1 MEPMRFSTGRDALDA
16 TIKRAFSIRSAAGL
30 WKCGQGKRLDHSPT
44 GEQKQKKRT
53 FDVLPNPAK
62 LISYRHSEVED
73 TPRERMHNQ
82 VTSWRR
88 DRESGR
94 FDASPDCPQS
104 TPGSR
109 RECTCS

>member
-62 LISYRHSEVED
+62 LISYRQQRSEPQEKRPVRARCDQGE
-73 TPRERMHNQ
+73 PEEFLVVPNWNQ
-82 VTSWRR
+82 
-88 DRESGR
+88 SG
-94 FDASPDCPQS
+94 Q
-104 TPGSR
+104 
-109 RECTCS
+109 